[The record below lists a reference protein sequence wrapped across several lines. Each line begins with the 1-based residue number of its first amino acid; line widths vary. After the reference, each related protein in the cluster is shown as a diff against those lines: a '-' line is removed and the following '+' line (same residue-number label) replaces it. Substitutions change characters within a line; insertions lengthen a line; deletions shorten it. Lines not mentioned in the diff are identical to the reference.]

1 LRPES
6 WKKELISF
14 GFLVLA
20 VDESDERTDLKV
32 VVQFLKQF
40 WHLFLLF
47 VTYVEFLSTSSL
59 CNSKDCEVT
68 VLQVNWRV
76 PDGFYHLTSADSN
89 QSTQCMKVIM
99 EVNMDTLGKKTKQTT
114 RAYSPSIVVGFYH
127 FGGTFKLQL
136 RAQHVIF
143 KPAWVGH
150 PPEFSFGA
158 TAQKSMDPQSSECQR
173 TFQPLATEVKIRCKM
188 HQQYI
193 NIPSRHIPAPVQPRH
208 GRSRCS

>member
-1 LRPES
+1 MGFYVRYPVFRQTHLFWWHILLTSYYILLLSCFAQEKCGWLVLLWQLHLRPES

-20 VDESDERTDLKV
+20 VDESDERTDLRV

-99 EVNMDTLGKKTKQTT
+99 EVNMDTLGKKKQTNYQGLFT
-114 RAYSPSIVVGFYH
+114 IYCCWFLPFR
-127 FGGTFKLQL
+127 
-136 RAQHVIF
+136 
-143 KPAWVGH
+143 GH
-150 PPEFSFGA
+150 
-158 TAQKSMDPQSSECQR
+158 
-173 TFQPLATEVKIRCKM
+173 L
-188 HQQYI
+188 
-193 NIPSRHIPAPVQPRH
+193 
-208 GRSRCS
+208 

>member
-1 LRPES
+1 M
-6 WKKELISF
+6 
-14 GFLVLA
+14 LA
-20 VDESDERTDLKV
+20 VDESDETTDLKV
-32 VVQFLKQF
+32 VVQFLKLF

-59 CNSKDCEVT
+59 CNGKDCEVT
-68 VLQVNWRV
+68 VLEVNWRV

-99 EVNMDTLGKKTKQTT
+99 EVNMDTHGKKTKQTT

-127 FGGTFKLQL
+127 SGGTFKLQL

-158 TAQKSMDPQSSECQR
+158 TA
-173 TFQPLATEVKIRCKM
+173 EVNGPTI
-188 HQQYI
+188 I
-193 NIPSRHIPAPVQPRH
+193 
-208 GRSRCS
+208 

>member
-1 LRPES
+1 MTHTSYILPAFMLCSGEMWVWLALLWQLHLRPES

-89 QSTQCMKVIM
+89 QSTQCMKVIRL
-99 EVNMDTLGKKTKQTT
+99 EVNMDTLGKK
-114 RAYSPSIVVGFYH
+114 PN
-127 FGGTFKLQL
+127 KLL
-136 RAQHVIF
+136 GLIHHLLLLVFTI
-143 KPAWVGH
+143 PGH
-150 PPEFSFGA
+150 
-158 TAQKSMDPQSSECQR
+158 
-173 TFQPLATEVKIRCKM
+173 L
-188 HQQYI
+188 
-193 NIPSRHIPAPVQPRH
+193 
-208 GRSRCS
+208 